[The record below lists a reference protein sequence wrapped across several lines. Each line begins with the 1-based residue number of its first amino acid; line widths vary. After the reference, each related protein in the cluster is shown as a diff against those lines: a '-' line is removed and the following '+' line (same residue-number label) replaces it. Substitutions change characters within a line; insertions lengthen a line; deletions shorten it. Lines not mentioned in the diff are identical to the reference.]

1 MKYQLRYSSAARHAL
16 DHLPREV
23 ALKFIAAFQN
33 LADEDDPRLHV
44 KRLRG
49 SGDPPFFS
57 YRIGQY
63 RAIMSILDDV
73 MVIHVIEVGKRGN
86 VYRCV

>member
-16 DHLPREV
+16 RNLPREIS
-23 ALKFIAAFQN
+23 LKFVAAFLD
-33 LADEDDPRLHV
+33 LAEDDDPRRHV

-49 SGDPPFFS
+49 SGNPPFFS

-73 MVIHVIEVGKRGN
+73 MVIHVIAVGQRGS
-86 VYRCV
+86 VYRNV